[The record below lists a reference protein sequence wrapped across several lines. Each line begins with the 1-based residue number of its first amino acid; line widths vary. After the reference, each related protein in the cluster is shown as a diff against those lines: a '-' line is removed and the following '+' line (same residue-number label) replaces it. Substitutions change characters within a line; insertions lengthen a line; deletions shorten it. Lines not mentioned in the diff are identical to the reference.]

1 MRFDVWSKGLALAL
15 ALVSLQALG
24 QPPVVKVDGAWARA
38 TVAGQRGTGAFMT
51 LTVEQSMRLV
61 GVSSPVAGVA
71 EIHEMKMEGDVMRMR
86 AIAGL
91 DLPAGQKVELRPGGY
106 HLMLMDL
113 KQPLK
118 KDTQISVVL
127 RLQNAQGKV
136 IDQPLTLPVLLRA
149 PGLVGSGGAHSGHGG
164 AHSGHG
170 GSSGH
175 RSH

>member
-1 MRFDVWSKGLALAL
+1 
-15 ALVSLQALG
+15 
-24 QPPVVKVDGAWARA
+24 
-38 TVAGQRGTGAFMT
+38 
-51 LTVEQSMRLV
+51 
-61 GVSSPVAGVA
+61 
-71 EIHEMKMEGDVMRMR
+71 MKMEGDVMRMR

-113 KQPLK
+113 KQTLK

-127 RLQNAQGKV
+127 RLQNAQGKF

-149 PGLVGSGGAHSGHGG
+149 PGLAGSGGAHSGHGG